1 MKLSGVEYESNQ
13 KNRLNTVLWYW
24 NGRKTFYELIQEQIC
39 LLIYVTLGTHSHI
52 MAAGDSG
59 IPVCPGSCW
68 GGGGGGLGGMLLL
81 LNPQKLMSLRWATEE
96 ATL

>member
-1 MKLSGVEYESNQ
+1 MKVIT
-13 KNRLNTVLWYW
+13 KRYW

-39 LLIYVTLGTHSHI
+39 LLIYATLGTHSHI

-68 GGGGGGLGGMLLL
+68 GGG
-81 LNPQKLMSLRWATEE
+81 E
-96 ATL
+96 AIALKPPKADVPLVDN